1 MAKAQ
6 SAKHNRDGGR
16 FLALP
21 HVVMESDAFKSL
33 TGHQIK
39 LLIDIAM
46 QLSAGNVNNGR
57 LQASWR
63 YLSEDRGWTSKATVK
78 RALDALQD
86 RGLIFCTRQG
96 SFPKTTSWFAVT
108 WVPLHHHADMHCGAQ
123 SLPRGEYVRWREQIT
138 PPCPKSVPMKQS
150 IGPKTVQGSAF
161 IGLKSVPMEQEMAIS

>member
-6 SAKHNRDGGR
+6 SARHNRDGGR

-46 QLSAGNVNNGR
+46 QLSAGNANNGR

-63 YLSEDRGWTSKATVK
+63 YLSEDRGWTSKNTVK
-78 RALDALQD
+78 RSLNALQE

-96 SFPKTTSWFAVT
+96 SFPKTTSWYAVT
-108 WVPLHHHADMHCGAQ
+108 WAPLQHHPEMDCGAQ
-123 SLPRGEYVRWREQIT
+123 ALPRGAYSRWREEIT
-138 PPCPKSVPMKQS
+138 PSCTEMGPMN
-150 IGPKTVQGSAF
+150 GST
-161 IGLKSVPMEQEMAIS
+161 P